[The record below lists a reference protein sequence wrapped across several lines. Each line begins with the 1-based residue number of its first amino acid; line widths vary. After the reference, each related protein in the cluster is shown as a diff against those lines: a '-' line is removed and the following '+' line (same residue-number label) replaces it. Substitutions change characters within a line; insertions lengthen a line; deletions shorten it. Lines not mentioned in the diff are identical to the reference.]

1 MRVQPQPCQLGRRRL
16 GEGGQVREDGA
27 DRRVA
32 LPEAS
37 TFGGFGVGEGE
48 AAEAFK
54 AKLGESVNFPKRL
67 GHPEELA
74 SMVVE
79 CVTNSYM
86 NGETVRV
93 DGGLL
98 AAARPG
104 TVFLDCSTIDV
115 AEAREA
121 AAAAEAAGM
130 RAADAPVSGGQV
142 GAEAG
147 TLAFMV
153 GASDEVYAEVL
164 PLLEVMGARIVHC
177 GAAGLGQAAKICN
190 NMVLGV
196 TQIAVAEAFVLGER
210 LGLQHQ
216 ALYDVM
222 SKASGQCW
230 SLTTNCP
237 VPGPVPGSPANRD
250 FQPGFA
256 GALMAKDLGLALAA
270 LDEQGVAADLGRL
283 AQAKYAEYAAGEGAA
298 RDFSGIIE
306 DIRASHTDR
315 SEA

>member
-1 MRVQPQPCQLGRRRL
+1 MDIGFIGLGRMGSAMARNL
-16 GEGGQVREDGA
+16 AGAPHAVTGFDSAGTTVDGVQV
-27 DRRVA
+27 
-32 LPEAS
+32 AS
-37 TFGGFGVGEGE
+37 SPAE
-48 AAEAFK
+48 AAEGRDVIITMLPNAT
-54 AKLGESVNFPKRL
+54 A
-67 GHPEELA
+67 
-74 SMVVE
+74 
-79 CVTNSYM
+79 
-86 NGETVRV
+86 VREV
-93 DGGLL
+93 REQCF
-98 AAARPG
+98 ATARRNAL
-104 TVFLDCSTIDV
+104 FIDCSTLDV
-115 AEAREA
+115 ASAVALAGE
-121 AAAAEAAGM
+121 AEAAGHM
-130 RAADAPVSGGQV
+130 AIDAPVSGGQV

-190 NMVLGV
+190 NMVLGIS
-196 TQIAVAEAFVLGER
+196 QIAVAEAFVLGER

>member
-1 MRVQPQPCQLGRRRL
+1 MTTVLFLGLGHMGGPMAANLAAAGHRVLGFDL
-16 GEGGQVREDGA
+16 V
-27 DRRVA
+27 
-32 LPEAS
+32 PEALEKARAA
-37 TFGGFGVGEGE
+37 GVETVTDTAAA
-48 AAEAFK
+48 AAEADVV
-54 AKLGESVNFPKRL
+54 LTMLPHGRLVLDVYRGED
-67 GHPEELA
+67 G
-74 SMVVE
+74 
-79 CVTNSYM
+79 
-86 NGETVRV
+86 

-104 TVFLDCSTIDV
+104 TVFLDCSTID
-115 AEAREA
+115 
-121 AAAAEAAGM
+121 
-130 RAADAPVSGGQV
+130 
-142 GAEAG
+142 
-147 TLAFMV
+147 
-153 GASDEVYAEVL
+153 
-164 PLLEVMGARIVHC
+164 
-177 GAAGLGQAAKICN
+177 
-190 NMVLGV
+190 
-196 TQIAVAEAFVLGER
+196 VAEAFVLGER